1 MQGQQNGGPGSLFLQ
16 VSREGSS
23 SEGSKRSSS
32 NRSKLPEIVQGGNNP
47 SAQYSRAIPLAGG
60 VPIYEVMKKL
70 EIEKLLSREER
81 ITLVEILRDERYR
94 ERFLNEIHQLE
105 IGTRQQTNIKRLRM
119 LIKRYQHANRRDSE
133 SGGVGGANERQG
145 TQEMMMM
152 SREQTTPITDTKQTL
167 IQVVGPS
174 PKYSEF
180 ANSGV
185 LVKCRERLNDFISQY
200 GIEKARETQFA
211 VILGSGS
218 CNPVTRMH
226 IRRFFIAKQCIES
239 SSQNMFV
246 LGSLI
251 SPSHPDLVR
260 QRYRTFPREII
271 PAPHRLAIS
280 QLSVKDSIWVNVDP
294 WEITRRRVMDY
305 LSILEHLSVMIQL
318 EFQDLDVNIKPL
330 YLFKAFMFPN
340 LSIKALKQNNYGG
353 ICVCRTTEFDQLQ
366 GVLDKRKEWKDVL
379 YVAEDNAI
387 LDASLD
393 TITSKK
399 VRQSAKNREPLEHLV
414 GGVVSEYFRVH
425 HIGPKVRVLL
435 PEVADPSL
443 PLSSCCQMNGDE
455 KWTEE
460 EKHLPK
466 IMSRNPTPLLGPPD
480 RISSR
485 GRPIRS

>member
-1 MQGQQNGGPGSLFLQ
+1 MRRRNGNGNGNGILFPQ

-23 SEGSKRSSS
+23 SEGSKRSS
-32 NRSKLPEIVQGGNNP
+32 NRTKLPEIGGQGVNTNHHP
-47 SAQYSRAIPLAGG
+47 TTQYSRAIPLAGG

-133 SGGVGGANERQG
+133 SGGNGEGNERQG
-145 TQEMMMM
+145 TQEMMM

-211 VILGSGS
+211 VIIGSGS

-280 QLSVKDSIWVNVDP
+280 QLSVQDSIWVNVDP

-305 LSILEHLSVMIQL
+305 LSILEHLSAMIQL
-318 EFQDLDVNIKPL
+318 EFQDFVNIKPL

-340 LSIKALKQNNYGG
+340 LSLKALKQNNCGG
-353 ICVCRTTEFDQLQ
+353 ICVCRTTEYDQLQ
-366 GVLDKRKEWKDVL
+366 AVLDKKKEWKDVL

-425 HIGPKVRVLL
+425 HIGPKVRFTSFFHTMISPVL
-435 PEVADPSL
+435 P
-443 PLSSCCQMNGDE
+443 DE
-455 KWTEE
+455 W
-460 EKHLPK
+460 
-466 IMSRNPTPLLGPPD
+466 
-480 RISSR
+480 
-485 GRPIRS
+485 

>member
-1 MQGQQNGGPGSLFLQ
+1 MKNGHIQAHVP
-16 VSREGSS
+16 REGSH
-23 SEGSKRSSS
+23 SEGSKRSS
-32 NRSKLPEIVQGGNNP
+32 NRTKFPEIVRGSNNP
-47 SAQYSRAIPLAGG
+47 SDQYSRAIPLAGG
-60 VPIYEVMKKL
+60 VPIYEVMRKL

-94 ERFLNEIHQLE
+94 EKFLNEIHQLE
-105 IGTRQQTNIKRLRM
+105 IGSRQEANIKRLRV
-119 LIKRYQHANRRDSE
+119 LIKRYQQTNRRDSG
-133 SGGVGGANERQG
+133 SGAASGSGAERQG
-145 TQEMMMM
+145 TTQELMMM
-152 SREQTTPITDTKQTL
+152 SREQPTTSITDTKQTL

-180 ANSGV
+180 ASSGV
-185 LVKCRERLNDFISQY
+185 LVKCRQRLDDFISQY

-211 VILGSGS
+211 VIIGSGS

-239 SSQNMFV
+239 SSKNMFV

-305 LSILEHLSVMIQL
+305 LSILEHLSAMIQL
-318 EFQDLDVNIKPL
+318 EFQDFVNIKPL

-340 LSIKALKQNNYGG
+340 LSMKALKQNNYGG
-353 ICVCRTTEFDQLQ
+353 ICVCRTTEFDQLT
-366 GVLDKRKEWKDVL
+366 GVLDKKKEWKDVL

-399 VRQSAKNREPLEHLV
+399 VRQSAKNHEPLEHLV

-425 HIGPKVRVLL
+425 HIASKVTPAALH
-435 PEVADPSL
+435 SL
-443 PLSSCCQMNGDE
+443 
-455 KWTEE
+455 
-460 EKHLPK
+460 
-466 IMSRNPTPLLGPPD
+466 TPPFP
-480 RISSR
+480 
-485 GRPIRS
+485 

>member
-1 MQGQQNGGPGSLFLQ
+1 MNRAAGGLFPQ
-16 VSREGSS
+16 ISREGSN
-23 SEGSKRSSS
+23 SEGS
-32 NRSKLPEIVQGGNNP
+32 NRSKKNQTKLPSLLSQPTAVASGGQGGSQAVP
-47 SAQYSRAIPLAGG
+47 YSRNIPLAGG
-60 VPIYEVMKKL
+60 VPIYEVMKKY

-81 ITLVEILRDERYR
+81 IALVEILRDERFR

-105 IGTRQQTNIKRLRM
+105 LGSKQQTNLKRLRL
-119 LIKRYQHANRRDSE
+119 LIKRHQRNSRRDSLE
-133 SGGVGGANERQG
+133 EEVGRDQITGSA
-145 TQEMMMM
+145 
-152 SREQTTPITDTKQTL
+152 SIPITDTKQTL
-167 IQVVGPS
+167 IQVVGNA

-180 ANSGV
+180 ASCGV

-239 SSQNMFV
+239 SSQNMYV

-260 QRYRTFPREII
+260 QRYRTFPKEII
-271 PAPHRLAIS
+271 PAPHRLAIA

-305 LSILEHLSVMIQL
+305 LSILEHLSSMIQL
-318 EFQDLDVNIKPL
+318 EFQDDQVRIKPL

-353 ICVCRTTEFDQLQ
+353 ICVCRTTEFDQLHSN
-366 GVLDKRKEWKDVL
+366 LDKKKDWRDVL
-379 YVAEDNAI
+379 YTAEDNAI
-387 LDASLD
+387 LDASMD

-425 HIGPKVRVLL
+425 HIGAKVS
-435 PEVADPSL
+435 D
-443 PLSSCCQMNGDE
+443 
-455 KWTEE
+455 
-460 EKHLPK
+460 H
-466 IMSRNPTPLLGPPD
+466 
-480 RISSR
+480 SSR
-485 GRPIRS
+485 